1 MSKTI
6 LIFAAL
12 LSFLPLTGIAA
23 STSDKPVAVEEDDW
37 MLLTNTT
44 PDQDFESARDSFV
57 KRDWET
63 SAAAVRRAGA
73 YLAVEGERAKTASAD
88 ALRRSSADLKELA
101 VRIKAGSESN
111 AHALDEK
118 FAAAQLAL
126 AAHYHDLANRAHAA
140 KNDVNAGKYIDRA
153 ADSLKAAAT
162 WSGEKLEGGAADVA
176 DAAKASGD
184 ALKDGGEWVATKT
197 GDLMTRLGA
206 SISSLGNS
214 LQAKDKAES
223 KN

>member
-1 MSKTI
+1 MSKTM
-6 LIFAAL
+6 LFFAAL
-12 LSFLPLTGIAA
+12 LSFVPLIGITATA
-23 STSDKPVAVEEDDW
+23 SDEPVVVVEEDW
-37 MLLTNTT
+37 LLMTDTT
-44 PDQDFESARDSFV
+44 PDQDFKSARESFI
-57 KRDWET
+57 KRDWQT

-73 YLAVEGERAKTASAD
+73 YLAVEAARAKTASAD
-88 ALRRSSADLKELA
+88 ALRKSSADLKGLA
-101 VRIKAGSESN
+101 DKIKAGSESN

-140 KNDVNAGKYIDRA
+140 KQDVNAGNYMHRA

-162 WSGEKLEGGAADVA
+162 WSGEKLETGATDVA

-184 ALKDGGEWVATKT
+184 ALKNGGEWAATKT
-197 GDLMTRLGA
+197 GELMTRLGA
-206 SISSLGNS
+206 SISSLGSS
-214 LQAKDKAES
+214 LQAKDKN

>member
-1 MSKTI
+1 MSKT
-6 LIFAAL
+6 LIFFTAL

-23 STSDKPVAVEEDDW
+23 STSNEPVAIEEDDW

-44 PDQDFESARDSFV
+44 PEQDFKSARESFV

-73 YLAVEGERAKTASAD
+73 YLAAEGARAKTASAD
-88 ALRRSSADLKELA
+88 ALQRSSADLKDLA
-101 VRIKAGSESN
+101 DKIKAGSENN

-118 FAAAQLAL
+118 FAAAELAL
-126 AAHYHDLANRAHAA
+126 AAHYHDLANRAHAT

-153 ADSLKAAAT
+153 ADSLKAAAS
-162 WSGEKLEGGAADVA
+162 WSGEKLESGAADVA
-176 DAAKASGD
+176 EAAKASGD
-184 ALKDGGEWVATKT
+184 ALKDGGEWVVTKT

-206 SISSLGNS
+206 SISSMGDA
-214 LQAKDKAES
+214 LQAKDKS
-223 KN
+223 KE